1 MIIEMQ
7 LLHTVTFYLLFL
19 ALALATFV
27 VVERFIFFSAS
38 LRDARQLEAVLT
50 HEVNSVDELPK
61 ELMGRKSVSVEAVR
75 RMLQTKATLGRRA
88 DIEDFSDSLYIAL
101 KSRLARHIWV
111 LDTVV
116 TAAPLLGLLG
126 TILGIIDTFTALAA
140 AGVSD
145 PSAVSRGIGTALYA
159 TALGISVALYGL
171 LFHNLFQ
178 VRIDAI
184 SDHLKVLL
192 LRAGIGGDHEDA
204 EAAGQP
210 MRRSFAPAQ

>member
-7 LLHTVTFYLLFL
+7 VLHTVTFYLLFL

-38 LRDARQLEAVLT
+38 LRDARQLETVLT
-50 HEVNSVDELPK
+50 HDVNSVNQLPK
-61 ELMGRKSVSVEAVR
+61 ELMSRKSVSVEAVR
-75 RMLQTKATLGRRA
+75 RMFETKATLDRRA
-88 DIEDFSDSLYIAL
+88 DIEDFSDSLYISL
-101 KSRLARHIWV
+101 KSKLNRHIWI

-184 SDHLKVLL
+184 NDHLKVLL
-192 LRAGIGGDHEDA
+192 LRAGIGGGA
-204 EAAGQP
+204 EEEVAAP
-210 MRRSFAPAQ
+210 RHSFAPAE